1 MSSTYHT
8 IHAFK
13 IQMSMVLV
21 YSQNYVTISTISFKT
36 FSLSQEEILSLLEVT
51 LQPPQSPS
59 P

>member
-1 MSSTYHT
+1 
-8 IHAFK
+8 
-13 IQMSMVLV
+13 MVLV